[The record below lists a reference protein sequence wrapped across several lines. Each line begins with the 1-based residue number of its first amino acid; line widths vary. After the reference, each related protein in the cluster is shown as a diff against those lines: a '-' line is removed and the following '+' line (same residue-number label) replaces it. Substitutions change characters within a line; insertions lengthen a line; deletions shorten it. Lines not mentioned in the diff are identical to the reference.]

1 MGDPADDLADAWREF
16 CHHLEGL
23 GALMLREGTP
33 RNELDQA
40 EGYRFLCRLLRSGL
54 EQGFEFA
61 REPAVAFREKD
72 RYLHVGFTSPD
83 QDPLTCNVDP
93 GKDYRITGIRGTNA
107 GLGILAMN
115 PATMLHVGWLN
126 HGDLEI
132 ADDGTFEIIAS
143 QRKHPGNWLELS
155 EHSSLLV
162 IRCNFNNRATET
174 RAQFAIEEI
183 GAAPTRRQPVT
194 ADAVI
199 RGLRGA
205 LLGATVMSG
214 RMVEWAEELVAK
226 PNQIGVLESYSRS
239 SGSPDHNFRFGY
251 FDIPPRHALEVRFT
265 PPECDNWQFQIGNW
279 WVENLD
285 NYADDQGWV
294 NKARARLDDDGGV
307 TIMVSPD
314 EQTATNWVDTFGRRS
329 GIIGLRIIRG
339 AVSPPVSVR
348 LVPARD
354 VRG

>member
-1 MGDPADDLADAWREF
+1 MTEPADQLAEAWREF
-16 CHHLEGL
+16 CERLEGL
-23 GALMLREGTP
+23 GGIMLREATP
-33 RNELDQA
+33 RNEIDQA

-61 REPAVAFREKD
+61 KEPGVAFREKD

-83 QDPLTCNVDP
+83 QDPLTCNIDP

-107 GLGILAMN
+107 GLGILAMA
-115 PATMLHVGWLN
+115 PATMQHVGWLN
-126 HGDLEI
+126 HGDL
-132 ADDGTFEIIAS
+132 EIIAS
-143 QRKHPGNWLELS
+143 QRKHPGNWLQLS

-162 IRCNFNNRATET
+162 IRCNFNDRANET

-183 GAAPTRRQPVT
+183 PTASTLRQPIT

-199 RGLRGA
+199 RGLRAA
-205 LLGATVMSG
+205 LLGTSVMSG
-214 RMVEWAEELVAK
+214 RMVEWAEELVTR
-226 PNQIGVLESYSRS
+226 PNQIGVLESYTKS

-251 FDIPPRHALEVRFT
+251 FDVPPGHALEVCFT

-285 NYADDQGWV
+285 NYADGQGWI
-294 NKARARLDDDGGV
+294 NKARARVDDDGGV
-307 TIMVSPD
+307 TIVASPE
-314 EQTATNWVDTFGRRS
+314 EQTARNWVDTFGRRT
-329 GIIGLRIIRG
+329 GIMGLRIIRG

-348 LVPARD
+348 LIPALVVGD
-354 VRG
+354 E